1 MSRIKIKRSP
11 DMDALFQ
18 AILTLKDMD
27 ECYSFFSDLLTVQEV
42 GAIAQR
48 MQVARMLAEGNTYES
63 IRRQV
68 PVSSS
73 TITRINTEL
82 RYGSGGYQMVLE
94 RLYPTPLSVPQAPTV
109 KAQSIQVTDTLS
121 SAITGS

>member
-82 RYGSGGYQMVLE
+82 RYGSGGYRMVLE
-94 RLYPTPLSVPQAPTV
+94 RLYPNQANQED
-109 KAQSIQVTDTLS
+109 AE
-121 SAITGS
+121 

>member
-94 RLYPTPLSVPQAPTV
+94 RLYPNQANQED
-109 KAQSIQVTDTLS
+109 AD
-121 SAITGS
+121 

>member
-27 ECYSFFSDLLTVQEV
+27 ECYAFFSDLLTVQEV

-48 MQVARMLAEGNTYES
+48 MQVARMLA
-63 IRRQV
+63 
-68 PVSSS
+68 
-73 TITRINTEL
+73 
-82 RYGSGGYQMVLE
+82 
-94 RLYPTPLSVPQAPTV
+94 
-109 KAQSIQVTDTLS
+109 
-121 SAITGS
+121 

>member
-82 RYGSGGYQMVLE
+82 RYGSGGYQMVLQ
-94 RLYPTPLSVPQAPTV
+94 RLYPNQANPED
-109 KAQSIQVTDTLS
+109 AE
-121 SAITGS
+121 

>member
-1 MSRIKIKRSP
+1 MSRIKVKRSEE
-11 DMDALFQ
+11 MDALFQ
-18 AILTLKDMD
+18 AILTLKDLD
-27 ECYSFFSDLLTVQEV
+27 ECYAFFSDLLTVQEV
-42 GAIAQR
+42 SAIAQR
-48 MQVARMLAEGNTYES
+48 MQVARLLAEGNTYES

-94 RLYPTPLSVPQAPTV
+94 RIYPNQTPSQP
-109 KAQSIQVTDTLS
+109 SE
-121 SAITGS
+121 

>member
-42 GAIAQR
+42 GTIAQR

-94 RLYPTPLSVPQAPTV
+94 RLYPNQANQED
-109 KAQSIQVTDTLS
+109 AE
-121 SAITGS
+121 

>member
-1 MSRIKIKRSP
+1 MSRIKVKRNP
-11 DMDALFQ
+11 EMDALFQ
-18 AILTLKDMD
+18 AILTLKDLD
-27 ECYSFFSDLLTVQEV
+27 ECYAFFSDLLTVQEV

-82 RYGSGGYQMVLE
+82 RYGSG
-94 RLYPTPLSVPQAPTV
+94 
-109 KAQSIQVTDTLS
+109 
-121 SAITGS
+121 